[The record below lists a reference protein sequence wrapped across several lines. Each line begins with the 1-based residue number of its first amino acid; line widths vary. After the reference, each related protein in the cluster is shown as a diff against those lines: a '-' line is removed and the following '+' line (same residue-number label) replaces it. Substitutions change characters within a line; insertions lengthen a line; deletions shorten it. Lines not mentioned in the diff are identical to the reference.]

1 MFPQTSDL
9 PRSAAQNI
17 TKYGFG
23 KSFLFDFDK
32 GDFVLR
38 DGKTVVAEDVEAL
51 KVWIEKI
58 LRTKRGEYKI
68 YEGTPY
74 GSRFDDLIIGSAF
87 HPAFI
92 DSELRREVEDAL
104 TQNPQIITISEF
116 EVDRSASNC
125 TVSFAV
131 TLASGLSFG
140 QEVNLGGG

>member
-9 PRSAAQNI
+9 PKAA
-17 TKYGFG
+17 TVDVVKFGFG
-23 KSFLFDFDK
+23 KSFLFDFRK

-38 DGKTVVAEDVEAL
+38 DGKMVIAEDVAAL
-51 KVWIEKI
+51 RIWIEKI
-58 LRTKRGEYKI
+58 LRTKQNEYKI

-74 GSRFDDLIIGSAF
+74 GSRFDDLIIGNQMPSGF
-87 HPAFI
+87 V

-116 EVDRSASNC
+116 EVDRTASNC
-125 TVSFAV
+125 EVRFTV

-140 QEVNLGGG
+140 EVIDLGG